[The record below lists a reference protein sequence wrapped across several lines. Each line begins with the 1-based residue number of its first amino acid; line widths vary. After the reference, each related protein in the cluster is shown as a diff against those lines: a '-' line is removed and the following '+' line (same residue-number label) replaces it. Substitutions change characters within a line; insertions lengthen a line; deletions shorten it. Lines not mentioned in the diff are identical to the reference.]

1 MNDTAARWVV
11 RDKIADGRLPRHR
24 PGTISATNG
33 TDEMCDACSAP
44 VSPEEV
50 LIKLSHGGS
59 GRFVF
64 HATCFA
70 IWRAERNKMASLD

>member
-1 MNDTAARWVV
+1 
-11 RDKIADGRLPRHR
+11 
-24 PGTISATNG
+24 
-33 TDEMCDACSAP
+33 MCDACSAP